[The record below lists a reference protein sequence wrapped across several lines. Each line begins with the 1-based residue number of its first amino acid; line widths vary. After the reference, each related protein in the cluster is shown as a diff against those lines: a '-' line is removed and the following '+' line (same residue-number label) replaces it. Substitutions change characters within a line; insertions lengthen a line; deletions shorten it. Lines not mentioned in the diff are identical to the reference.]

1 MRALKICLWI
11 AGIGCLLSVF
21 GMFLPISAWES
32 IAKYFGIESLHLPD
46 SPLVEYA
53 LRLMSATYVAVGA
66 YLVILALN
74 PMKYGVIVPFTG
86 LAAVFL
92 GVVCAITGLAVGMSV
107 LWFLGDS
114 VSCAILG
121 VLILVFWRQANRTA
135 ELSQTVK
142 DK

>member
-32 IAKYFGIESLHLPD
+32 IAKVFGVQLVLPD
-46 SPLVEYA
+46 SPLFMYMV
-53 LRLMSATYVAVGA
+53 RLMSATYAAVGV

-74 PMKYGVIVPFTG
+74 PMKYGVMVSFTG

-92 GVVCAITGLAVGMSV
+92 GIVCGITGLAVGMPL

-114 VSCAILG
+114 LSCTVLG
-121 VLILVFWRQANRTA
+121 VLILVFWRQA
-135 ELSQTVK
+135 K
-142 DK
+142 